1 MFITLQ
7 TGYNSFYDSALTSSA
22 VVRPQSY
29 SVRLFSERQNGRE
42 FSQTFKSASSPRQ
55 LFNLVLRLYIKFAV
69 IN

>member
-42 FSQTFKSASSPRQ
+42 FFSNF
-55 LFNLVLRLYIKFAV
+55 
-69 IN
+69 